1 MRMLLRRKERGIF
14 LKKSLTTLITYVSKH
29 LNEIFGGV
37 MKTKK
42 ADDSFLG
49 GLDQR
54 RETKQIQSGTIW
66 LKSYEEYKQLA
77 EAFEGK
83 IVKPIH
89 AGKMLGVSRA
99 MVLQLEREGKI
110 RAFRLEFT
118 DEVWNGIPLHLK
130 PLITRSDTYIWIPIE
145 DVEAYAKNKG
155 RKLKDVKGYY
165 INGFFG

>member
-1 MRMLLRRKERGIF
+1 
-14 LKKSLTTLITYVSKH
+14 
-29 LNEIFGGV
+29 
-37 MKTKK
+37 MKTKETEVK
-42 ADDSFLG
+42 LLARLNR
-49 GLDQR
+49 R
-54 RETKQIQSGTIW
+54 REKRQVQTGTIW
-66 LKSYEEYKQLA
+66 LKGYEEYKQLA

-145 DVEAYAKNKG
+145 DVEAYAKSKG

-165 INGFFG
+165 LSEFFG